1 MYNYFVWF
9 GVRGSGFGVVLL
21 LSAYCLVLSAP
32 VVVHAETLRDP
43 FTFGPR
49 EGTAEGPEMVL
60 MGVLWDAAH
69 PLAMLGDEAVGIG
82 DRVADWQVVEIRQDG
97 IVIQRGDRREVVS
110 IGKSIPA
117 N

>member
-1 MYNYFVWF
+1 M
-9 GVRGSGFGVVLL
+9 S
-21 LSAYCLVLSAP
+21 LVT
-32 VVVHAETLRDP
+32 VVHAETLRDP
-43 FTFGPR
+43 FTFAPR
-49 EGTAEGPEMVL
+49 ETTNEGPAVML

-69 PLAMLGDEAVGIG
+69 PLAMLGEETVGIG

-97 IVIQRGDRREVVS
+97 IVVQRGDRREVVS

>member
-1 MYNYFVWF
+1 M
-9 GVRGSGFGVVLL
+9 
-21 LSAYCLVLSAP
+21 
-32 VVVHAETLRDP
+32 LRDP

-49 EGTAEGPEMVL
+49 EGTAAGPEMVL

-69 PLAMLGDEAVGIG
+69 PLAMLGDETVGIG
-82 DRVADWQVVEIRQDG
+82 DHVADWQVVEIRQDG
-97 IVIQRGDRREVVS
+97 IVVQRGDRREVVS